1 MWMTTKCANDF
12 NDTVQII
19 LRDKRERPEQFTDVD
34 TKIPVTDNITNDIY
48 RNMYCALCNFVV
60 EEKMV
65 YWDAS
70 VECSKAVLLPSSMK
84 KIVQEVDEIPECN
97 IIYKHPKMEGN
108 LPECTYKITE
118 CNVTEN
124 LEVYDPVVEAACH
137 AYTAVFDF
145 KYNNIF
151 CYLCNEPGFSAPG
164 VCIKT
169 PDHHVMISFTALLRF
184 KPPPEDVTRPDVED
198 LNSCRKTQIYDPL
211 KVMRFLCGKGIR
223 SATLENLS
231 SDIKKQNKKKK
242 PVFGHKN
249 LSSDIKTCLMTLKP
263 VFGHK
268 KNLFSDI
275 KYPVFGHKKKTC
287 FRTLKP
293 VFGHKNLSL
302 DIKKTVFGHKILS
315 SDIKTCLWA

>member
-1 MWMTTKCANDF
+1 MCALCSSVTSSLSRQRFSYSPRISQSPPPKPEPPELNDGSCCDDCSCDTVYCFNSGTCCPDTLDYLPNIDESLSRIKRECVDTYLKKKVSSDTPVGNSVWMTTKCANDF

-19 LRDKRERPEQFTDVD
+19 LRDKCENPEQFTDVD
-34 TKIPVTDNITNDIY
+34 TKIPVTDNITHDIY

-84 KIVQEVDEIPECN
+84 QIVEEVNEIPECN

-118 CNVTEN
+118 CNVTGN
-124 LEVYDPVVEAACH
+124 WEVYDPVVEAACH

-164 VCIKT
+164 V
-169 PDHHVMISFTALLRF
+169 ALR
-184 KPPPEDVTRPDVED
+184 R
-198 LNSCRKTQIYDPL
+198 QII
-211 KVMRFLCGKGIR
+211 M
-223 SATLENLS
+223 
-231 SDIKKQNKKKK
+231 
-242 PVFGHKN
+242 
-249 LSSDIKTCLMTLKP
+249 
-263 VFGHK
+263 
-268 KNLFSDI
+268 
-275 KYPVFGHKKKTC
+275 
-287 FRTLKP
+287 
-293 VFGHKNLSL
+293 
-302 DIKKTVFGHKILS
+302 
-315 SDIKTCLWA
+315 